1 VETNRNGE
9 DRIESSGKKTK
20 KLEREKTALFKA

>member
-9 DRIESSGKKTK
+9 QRIESSSKEKK
-20 KLEREKTALFKA
+20 KLEREKTALLKA